1 MPSRPWRLAAGTLLS
16 LVLLWLAARGV
27 SWSDLG
33 LALGS
38 ARWTLVTAALAAV
51 LGSSL
56 VRAWCW
62 RRLLVATAAPMT
74 LVGVWKI
81 LLIGHFLNICLPAR
95 AGDVAR
101 VYLMGEAARMA
112 KTGAATSLVV
122 EKFFDLTT
130 LLLLLGPIS
139 VLVELPG
146 AISGVGR
153 GLAGVAV
160 VLPLAVV
167 VLAWRGTALVRLLE
181 RHTDNDDG
189 WVARL
194 ARYAE
199 TVVESLSIIR
209 SWQGLALMQAGYL
222 ATWLLL
228 VGANYAV
235 LRAAGIDAPVVA
247 AFVVMIVLQVGMS
260 VPSTPGRIGVFQY
273 VAVLALAPFG
283 VAREPALAFGV
294 LMHLVGYGPL
304 VALGGLSSWIGLATK
319 GQQRPPDPNPHSVGG
334 P

>member
-1 MPSRPWRLAAGTLLS
+1 M
-16 LVLLWLAARGV
+16 
-27 SWSDLG
+27 
-33 LALGS
+33 
-38 ARWTLVTAALAAV
+38 
-51 LGSSL
+51 
-56 VRAWCW
+56 
-62 RRLLVATAAPMT
+62 
-74 LVGVWKI
+74 
-81 LLIGHFLNICLPAR
+81 F
-95 AGDVAR
+95 
-101 VYLMGEAARMA
+101 
-112 KTGAATSLVV
+112 
-122 EKFFDLTT
+122 
-130 LLLLLGPIS
+130 
-139 VLVELPG
+139 
-146 AISGVGR
+146 GR
-153 GLAGVAV
+153 GLAGVVA

-181 RHTDNDDG
+181 RYADNDDG

-209 SWQGLALMQAGYL
+209 SWQGLALMQVGYL

-235 LRAAGIDAPVVA
+235 FRAAGIDAPVVA

-283 VAREPALAFGV
+283 VAREPALTFGV

-319 GQQRPPDPNPHSVGG
+319 RQQRPPDPNPYSVGG